1 MSKDRLIM
9 RINIKNIFLFLLL
22 IGTLGACDT
31 FKDENSSDYVELP
44 KNIQGTWQLMEVT
57 RNGIDISQKMDLRI
71 FIYCLIKI
79 IRMYWKIICLL

>member
-1 MSKDRLIM
+1 M

-57 RNGIDISQKMDLRI
+57 RNGIDIS
-71 FIYCLIKI
+71 
-79 IRMYWKIICLL
+79 

>member
-57 RNGIDISQKMDLRI
+57 RNGIDISQK
-71 FIYCLIKI
+71 